1 MPQHSLS
8 LEIESFSL
16 PNLQIMHQAIPYR
29 TWIPAAASSSCKAAE
44 PSGDG
49 VEKLVSKNAVVVL
62 AKRGCCMSHVLK
74 LLLLGHGVNPAV
86 VAVGEE
92 DEVDIAGE
100 IGKFSPG
107 TGDGNDGRVQ
117 FPVVFVG
124 GKMFGGL
131 EKVMAAHISG
141 ELVPALKDA
150 GALWL

>member
-1 MPQHSLS
+1 
-8 LEIESFSL
+8 
-16 PNLQIMHQAIPYR
+16 MHQAIPYR
-29 TWIPAAASSSCKAAE
+29 TWIPAAASSSSCKAAE
-44 PSGDG
+44 ASGDG

-62 AKRGCCMSHVLK
+62 ARRGCCMSHVLK
-74 LLLLGHGVNPAV
+74 LLLLGHGANPAV
-86 VAVGEE
+86 IAVGED
-92 DEVDIAGE
+92 DEVDIV
-100 IGKFSPG
+100 GKFAPG
-107 TGDGNDGRVQ
+107 ARDGNDGIVQ

>member
-1 MPQHSLS
+1 
-8 LEIESFSL
+8 
-16 PNLQIMHQAIPYR
+16 MHQAIPYR
-29 TWIPAAASSSCKAAE
+29 TWIPAAASSSCKAHE

-62 AKRGCCMSHVLK
+62 ARRGCCMSHVLK
-74 LLLLGHGVNPAV
+74 LLLLGHGANPAV
-86 VAVGEE
+86 VVVGEE
-92 DEVDIAGE
+92 DEVDTAGE
-100 IGKFSPG
+100 IGKFASG
-107 TGDGNDGRVQ
+107 GGDGRVQ
-117 FPVVFVG
+117 FPVVFIG